1 MNAGETYEVFAL
13 EYARMKRTSRDFY
26 LLNPDP
32 HEGSREIAYYIWV
45 IRNEARTVV
54 VDLGFDERAAK
65 ERGRVL
71 VRHPAEALKAIGV
84 DAESVETVILT
95 HMHYDHAGTAT
106 SFPNAEFV
114 VQEREIAHCTGKAM
128 RYKPTRNSFDV
139 VHVKD
144 MIDANFGGRLRFVDG
159 ERHVLP
165 GISVHLVG
173 GHSGGLQVVRVE
185 TASGPL
191 VLASDSAHFYDTVTA
206 DNPFTVIVNLP
217 EMCAAWE
224 TIFELGAPPE
234 RVVPGHDP
242 LVSTLYPK
250 HRQDDLTVVLSQP
263 PLKPTPWQV
272 WKKEKPRFT

>member
-1 MNAGETYEVFAL
+1 MSAGESYEVFAL

-26 LLNPDP
+26 LRHPDP
-32 HEGSREIAYYIWV
+32 HEGPREIAYYLWV

-65 ERGRVL
+65 ERGRTL
-71 VRHPAEALKAIGV
+71 VRHPVEALRSIGV
-84 DAESVETVILT
+84 DAGAVEHVILT

-106 SFPNAEFV
+106 SFPKAEFI
-114 VQEREIAHCTGKAM
+114 VQEREIAHCTGRPM

-144 MIDANFGGRLRFVDG
+144 MIDANFGGRLRFVNG
-159 ERHVLP
+159 EREVLP

-185 TASGPL
+185 TAAGPL
-191 VLASDSAHFYDTVTA
+191 VLASDSAHFYDTVTE

-224 TIFELGAPPE
+224 TIFELGAPPG
-234 RVVPGHDP
+234 RVIPGHDP
-242 LVSTLYPK
+242 LVAELYPK
-250 HRQDDLTVVLSQP
+250 HPKDGLTVVLSEP

-272 WKKEKPRFT
+272 WKGEG